1 MYEHD
6 NGYIKIFMH
15 KLNKNGGDGGGG
27 IVKVLVKTDIRMLHT
42 FV

>member
-15 KLNKNGGDGGGG
+15 KLNKNGGDGGG

>member
-15 KLNKNGGDGGGG
+15 KLNKYGGGDGGDSESIGEN
-27 IVKVLVKTDIRMLHT
+27 
-42 FV
+42 

>member
-15 KLNKNGGDGGGG
+15 KLNKNGGMGGGDSESIG
-27 IVKVLVKTDIRMLHT
+27 EN
-42 FV
+42 

>member
-15 KLNKNGGDGGGG
+15 KLNKYGGGIGG

>member
-15 KLNKNGGDGGGG
+15 KLNKYGGGGDGGDSESIGEN
-27 IVKVLVKTDIRMLHT
+27 
-42 FV
+42 